1 MRWSDGFVAVDWGTT
16 NRRAYAF
23 RADGALTDTLED
35 GLGILKVTA
44 GGFDAAIA
52 ELRQRFGDVPILL
65 AGMVGSNRG
74 WVEAPYV
81 ACPAGL
87 DQIAGSLRWIDESC
101 CIVPGVCSAP
111 DDTPDVMRGEETQ
124 ILGTG
129 SLPPGA
135 TVCLPGT
142 HTKWALL
149 GEGGIARFRTTMA
162 GELFG
167 YLKSGSILADQLQG
181 TIEPDDVFRN
191 GVAHALERDDMLAE
205 LFSIRAKFVLGGDNA
220 GAAYASGLLIGSD
233 VRIGL
238 GLSEGRVVA
247 LVGRPDLTALYAAA
261 LDVAGAETVR
271 IDGAAAFQAGAK
283 AIAGRL

>member
-23 RADGALTDTLED
+23 DADGAVTDTLED
-35 GLGILKVTA
+35 GLGILNVKV
-44 GGFDAAIA
+44 GGFDSEIT
-52 ELRQRFGDVPILL
+52 ELRQRFGERPFLL

-81 ACPAGL
+81 TCPAGL
-87 DQIAGSLRWIDESC
+87 DAIAGSLRWIDEGC

-111 DDTPDVMRGEETQ
+111 GETADVMRGEETQ

-129 SLPPGA
+129 PLPPGT

-142 HTKWALL
+142 HTKWAVLA
-149 GEGGIARFRTTMA
+149 GSGIARFRTTMA

-167 YLKSGSILADQLQG
+167 YLKNGSILADQLRG
-181 TIEPDDVFRN
+181 TIEPDDVFKA
-191 GVAHALERDDMLAE
+191 GVAHALKRDDMLAE
-205 LFSIRAKFVLGGDNA
+205 LFSIRARFVLGGDNA

-238 GLSEGRVVA
+238 GLSDGDVVA

-261 LDVAGAETVR
+261 LDVAGRKTVR
-271 IDGAAAFQAGAK
+271 IDGGTAFQAGAR